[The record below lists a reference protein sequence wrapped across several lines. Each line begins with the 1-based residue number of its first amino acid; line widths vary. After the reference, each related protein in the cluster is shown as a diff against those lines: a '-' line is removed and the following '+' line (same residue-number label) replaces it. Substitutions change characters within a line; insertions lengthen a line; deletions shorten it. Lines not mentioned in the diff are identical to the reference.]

1 MKGRHDVFRGETTMK
16 FPLSL
21 SALRGR
27 QVALALA
34 FALLSSPSFADDAP
48 SSAATQV
55 NAPAN
60 IPGGNGGAGVVND
73 PNYRLGAGDR
83 VRVTVFGQP
92 DLSGIFQIDGTGK
105 VALPLVGNVN
115 AGGLSASDFEKSIV
129 GALKPDY
136 LQDPRVSVEVMT
148 YRPFYIVG
156 EVKNPGNY
164 PYTNGM
170 TVINAVAM
178 AGGFTYRA
186 KDDDFEIK
194 RAGKNSKETEDATQE
209 TLVHPGDVIT
219 VPERWF

>member
-1 MKGRHDVFRGETTMK
+1 MKNPSRFHQRA
-16 FPLSL
+16 
-21 SALRGR
+21 AL
-27 QVALALA
+27 VLA
-34 FALLSSPSFADDAP
+34 ALLFASPVFADDM
-48 SSAATQV
+48 AATPKPV

-60 IPGGNGGAGVVND
+60 AQGGPGAGLVSD

-83 VRVTVFGQP
+83 VRVTVFGQE
-92 DLSGIFQIDGTGK
+92 DLSGTFQVDGEGK
-105 VALPLVGNVN
+105 VALPLIGNVQ
-115 AGGLSASDFEKSIV
+115 AGGLSAGDFEKAIS

-170 TVINAVAM
+170 TVINAIAM

-194 RAGKNSKETEDATQE
+194 RAGKPSAEAEEANQE

>member
-1 MKGRHDVFRGETTMK
+1 MKKTPSIRTRHSRQAAI
-16 FPLSL
+16 
-21 SALRGR
+21 AL
-27 QVALALA
+27 VLALVA
-34 FALLSSPSFADDAP
+34 TPSLAEDVA
-48 SSAATQV
+48 STQV

-60 IPGGNGGAGVVND
+60 AQSNSGASGIKD
-73 PNYRLGAGDR
+73 PNYRLGAGDS

-92 DLSGIFQIDGTGK
+92 DLSGTFQIDGSGK
-105 VALPLVGNVN
+105 VALPLVGNVD
-115 AGGLSASDFEKSIV
+115 AGGLSAGDFEKHIIS
-129 GALKPDY
+129 ALKPDY

-186 KDDDFEIK
+186 KDEDFEIK
-194 RAGKNSKETEDATQE
+194 RAGQGSKEAEEATQE

>member
-1 MKGRHDVFRGETTMK
+1 MSH
-16 FPLSL
+16 
-21 SALRGR
+21 
-27 QVALALA
+27 
-34 FALLSSPSFADDAP
+34 SSPLHRRAALVFAATLLVFPVWAPPVHADDMV
-48 SSAATQV
+48 ATPKPV
-55 NAPAN
+55 NTPAN
-60 IPGGNGGAGVVND
+60 AASGSSAGVVND

-83 VRVTVFGQP
+83 VRVTVFGQE
-92 DLSGIFQIDGTGK
+92 DLSGTFQVDGEGK
-105 VALPLVGNVN
+105 VALPLIGNVQ
-115 AGGLSASDFEKSIV
+115 AGGLSAGDFEKTIV

-156 EVKNPGNY
+156 EVNNPGNY

-186 KDDDFEIK
+186 RENDFEIK
-194 RAGKNSKETEDATQE
+194 RSGKPSQDAEEANQE

>member
-1 MKGRHDVFRGETTMK
+1 MTGAGTMRGDTKMKMALFS
-16 FPLSL
+16 F
-21 SALRGR
+21 SAHGR
-27 QVALALA
+27 QRAMLALA
-34 FALLSSPSFADDAP
+34 AALAISPALADEQT
-48 SSAATQV
+48 ATATPV

-60 IPGGNGGAGVVND
+60 AQGGPATGVVND
-73 PNYRLGAGDR
+73 PNYRLGAGDS
-83 VRVTVFGQP
+83 VRVTVFGQA
-92 DLSGIFQIDGTGK
+92 DLSGIFQIDGNGK
-105 VALPLVGNVN
+105 VALPLVGTVQ
-115 AGGLSASDFEKSIV
+115 AGGLSASDFEKAVANS
-129 GALKPDY
+129 LKPDY

-194 RAGKNSKETEDATQE
+194 RAGKSSKDSEEATQE

>member
-1 MKGRHDVFRGETTMK
+1 MKKIHR
-16 FPLSL
+16 
-21 SALRGR
+21 LRTS
-27 QVALALA
+27 VAARAAMATVIAMIAATSA
-34 FALLSSPSFADDAP
+34 FAEDPAPPSSVAVNNPAPPHMGAP
-48 SSAATQV
+48 S
-55 NAPAN
+55 
-60 IPGGNGGAGVVND
+60 GGVVSD
-73 PNYRLGAGDR
+73 PNYHLGAGDR
-83 VRVTVFGQP
+83 VRIIVFGQP
-92 DLSGIFQIDGTGK
+92 DLSGEFQIDGSGK
-105 VALPLVGNVN
+105 VALPLVGNVE
-115 AGGLSASDFEKSIV
+115 AGGLSASDFEKRV
-129 GALKPDY
+129 TEKLKPDY

-194 RAGKNSKETEDATQE
+194 RANDPSKQIEEASQE

>member
-1 MKGRHDVFRGETTMK
+1 MKYTSRFLRRAALVLAAALFA
-16 FPLSL
+16 FP
-21 SALRGR
+21 AW
-27 QVALALA
+27 
-34 FALLSSPSFADDAP
+34 ADDIAAAP
-48 SSAATQV
+48 KPVS
-55 NAPAN
+55 APADAL
-60 IPGGNGGAGVVND
+60 GGAKAGALND
-73 PNYRLGAGDR
+73 PNYRLGAGDS
-83 VRVTVFGQP
+83 VRVTVFGQE
-92 DLSGIFQIDGTGK
+92 DLSGTFQVDGEGR
-105 VALPLVGNVN
+105 VALPLVGNVQ
-115 AGGLSASDFEKSIV
+115 AGGLSASDFEKTITS
-129 GALKPDY
+129 ALKPDY

-186 KDDDFEIK
+186 KEDDFEIK
-194 RAGKNSKETEDATQE
+194 RSGKPSQDAEEANQE